1 MLERLAAKGAR
12 ISFHD
17 PMVPAVTI
25 AGEELRSVTPD
36 AATVADVDAVVLL
49 TPHPQ
54 IDLHAIV
61 RAATLVFDAR
71 GATVGID
78 EPHVER
84 L

>member
-1 MLERLAAKGAR
+1 
-12 ISFHD
+12 
-17 PMVPAVTI
+17 VPAVTI
-25 AGEELRSVTPD
+25 AGESLTSLEPD
-36 AATVADVDAVVLL
+36 AATVAGFDAVVLL

-61 RAATLVFDAR
+61 RSAQLVFDAR

-78 EPHVER
+78 DPHVER